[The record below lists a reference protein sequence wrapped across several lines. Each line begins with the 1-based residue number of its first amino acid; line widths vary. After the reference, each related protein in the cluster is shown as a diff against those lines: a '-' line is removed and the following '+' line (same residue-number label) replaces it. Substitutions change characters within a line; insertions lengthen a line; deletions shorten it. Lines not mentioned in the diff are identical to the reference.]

1 MQIFCQNIHYICQSE
16 RNIEEILG
24 IHVVS
29 SQAGGDNLFRPGRRG
44 RAGHPADGRG
54 KVAVLPAPGL
64 VVSPLISLIKDQ
76 VQNLRARGIKALA
89 VHSGMTHREIDITL
103 DNAVY
108 GDYKFLYLSPERLRT
123 EIFRKRVQKMQVSF
137 LVVDEAHCISQWGYD
152 FRPDYLQIA
161 DIRELLPGV
170 PVIALTATAT
180 PSVAKDIEEK
190 LHFPKDN
197 IICSGFERPNLSYIV
212 RKTEDK
218 FGALLAVCRA
228 VQGTGIVY
236 VRERKAARDIAAF
249 LQSQG
254 VDAGFYH
261 AGLSKEE
268 RNAVQERWKRG
279 ELRVIAATNAFG
291 MGIDKPDVRFVCHF
305 DVPEAVESYYQ
316 EAGRA
321 GRDGLR
327 SWAVLLWNKSDLKR
341 LEAIYQTTF
350 PGLDYIADIYQKM
363 YKFFN
368 IAYED
373 GAGAVYKFNLMEFV
387 RRYRLNAATAYNA
400 IKYIETAGYWSV
412 TDEIDNPTR
421 ITFTV
426 NRDDLYR
433 IQLRDPSLDTFV
445 KALMRIYPGLFSHL
459 VSIDEDY
466 VARVIQQPVRV
477 VKLKLLQL
485 SRSRVLKYIPRARS
499 PLICFAGER
508 LTPRNLYLSEKNY
521 EQRKRLFKERLDAMY
536 TYISPVS
543 DRSAAQSACRSRRL
557 SAYFGQDYF
566 LITSSR
572 SGVTSAIATPTRPLS
587 MTTTRRLRW
596 PWILMKVPSMPL
608 KGPPRMRMGVPFLR
622 SISSGRR

>member
-1 MQIFCQNIHYICQSE
+1 MTDRLDLTEKLRYFFGFDKFKGNQ
-16 RNIEEILG
+16 EEIIRNLL
-24 IHVVS
+24 
-29 SQAGGDNLFRPGRRG
+29 AGNNTFVLMPTGG
-44 RAGHPADGRG
+44 G
-54 KVAVLPAPGL
+54 KSLCFQLPAMMREGL
-64 VVSPLISLIKDQ
+64 AVVVSPLISLIRDQ

-89 VHSGMTHREIDITL
+89 VHSGMTRREIDVAL

-123 EIFRKRVQKMQVSF
+123 DIFRKRVQKMQVCF

-180 PSVAKDIEEK
+180 PAVAKDIEEN

-218 FGALLAVCRA
+218 FGALLSVCRA
-228 VQGTGIVY
+228 VHGTGIVY
-236 VRERKAARDIAAF
+236 VRERKAARDVAAF
-249 LQSQG
+249 LHSQG
-254 VDAGFYH
+254 VESGFYH

-268 RNAVQERWKRG
+268 RGAVQERWMRG

-327 SWAVLLWNKSDLKR
+327 SWAVLLWNKSDIKR

-363 YKFFN
+363 YKFFD

-387 RRYRLNAATAYNA
+387 RRYRLNAAMAYNA
-400 IKYIETAGYWSV
+400 IKYIGTAGYWSV

-426 NRDDLYR
+426 SRDDLYR
-433 IQLRDPSLDTFV
+433 IQLTDRSLDTFV
-445 KALMRIYPGLFSHL
+445 KALMRIYPGLFSHM

-485 SRSRVLKYIPRARS
+485 SRSGVLRYIPRARS

-508 LTPRNLYLSEKNY
+508 LTPQNLYLSEKNY

-536 TYISPVS
+536 TYLSPVS

-557 SAYFGQDYF
+557 SAYFGQEQC
-566 LITSSR
+566 
-572 SGVTSAIATPTRPLS
+572 RPCGICDLCAPEQIS
-587 MTTTRRLRW
+587 F
-596 PWILMKVPSMPL
+596 IL
-608 KGPPRMRMGVPFLR
+608 
-622 SISSGRR
+622 

>member
-1 MQIFCQNIHYICQSE
+1 MCCVLSCLNINIRKNLKFTRTVCKYFARILFIFVIVKEILKKYWGYTEFRPKQ
-16 RNIEEILG
+16 EEI
-24 IHVVS
+24 IS
-29 SQAGGDNLFRPGRRG
+29 SALAGEDVLAILPTGG
-44 RAGHPADGRG
+44 G
-54 KVAVLPAPGL
+54 KSLCFQLPAMMRDGLAL

-76 VQNLRARGIKALA
+76 VQNLRSRGIKALA
-89 VHSGMTHREIDITL
+89 VHSGMTRREIDIAL

-123 EIFRKRVQKMQVSF
+123 DIFRRRVEKMPVSF

-180 PSVAKDIEEK
+180 PSVAQDIEEK
-190 LHFPKDN
+190 LHFAKDN

-212 RKTEDK
+212 RRTEDK
-218 FGALLAVCRA
+218 YGALLSVCRS
-228 VQGTGIVY
+228 VSGTGIVY

-249 LQSQG
+249 LRSQG

-268 RNAVQERWKRG
+268 RSDVQQRWMSG
-279 ELRVIAATNAFG
+279 ALRVIAATNAFG

-327 SWAVLLWNKSDLKR
+327 SWAVLLWNKSDLTR
-341 LEAIYQTTF
+341 LEAIYRTTF
-350 PGLDYIADIYQKM
+350 PGLDYIADIYQKI
-363 YKFFN
+363 YRFFN

-373 GAGAVYKFNLMEFV
+373 GAGSVHKFNLMDFI
-387 RRYRLNAATAYNA
+387 RQYRLNAAMAYSA

-421 ITFTV
+421 IMFTV
-426 NRDDLYR
+426 SRDDLYR
-433 IQLRDPSLDTFV
+433 IQLADSATDTFV
-445 KALMRIYPGLFSHL
+445 KALMRLYPGLFSHM
-459 VSIDEDY
+459 VAIDEDY
-466 VARVIQQPVRV
+466 VARVTVQAPRT

-485 SRSRVLKYIPRARS
+485 SRSGVLRYIPRARS

-508 LTPRNLYLSEKNY
+508 LTPQNLYLSEKNY

-536 TYISPVS
+536 AYISPVS
-543 DRSAAQSACRSRRL
+543 DRSAVQSACRSRRL
-557 SAYFGQDYF
+557 SAYFGQEQCRPCGICDLCAPGEAE
-566 LITSSR
+566 LI
-572 SGVTSAIATPTRPLS
+572 L
-587 MTTTRRLRW
+587 
-596 PWILMKVPSMPL
+596 
-608 KGPPRMRMGVPFLR
+608 
-622 SISSGRR
+622 

>member
-1 MQIFCQNIHYICQSE
+1 MLLKLINQFFQFLKVHPHVCKYFAKIIIIFAKVKEILRKYWGYTSFRPKQ
-16 RNIEEILG
+16 EEI
-24 IHVVS
+24 IS
-29 SQAGGDNLFRPGRRG
+29 SALAGEDVLAILPTGG
-44 RAGHPADGRG
+44 G
-54 KVAVLPAPGL
+54 KSLCFQLPAMMREGL
-64 VVSPLISLIKDQ
+64 TIVVSPLISLIKDQ
-76 VQNLRARGIKALA
+76 VQNLRSRGIKALA
-89 VHSGMTHREIDITL
+89 VHSGMTRREIDIAL

-123 EIFRKRVQKMQVSF
+123 EVFRKRLDKMQVSF

-161 DIRELLPGV
+161 DIRDLLPGV

-180 PSVAKDIEEK
+180 PTVSKDIQEK
-190 LHFPKDN
+190 LRFPREN
-197 IICSGFERPNLSYIV
+197 VIYSGFERPNLSYIV
-212 RKTEDK
+212 RKTENK
-218 FGALLAVCRA
+218 YGSLLSVCQS

-236 VRERKAARDIAAF
+236 VRERRAARDVAAF
-249 LQSQG
+249 LCSQG

-268 RNAVQERWKRG
+268 RGAVQERWMRG
-279 ELRVIAATNAFG
+279 ELRIIAATNAFG

-327 SWAVLLWNKSDLKR
+327 SWAVLLWNKSDLTR
-341 LEAIYQTTF
+341 LEAIYRSTF

-363 YKFFN
+363 YRFFD

-421 ITFTV
+421 IMFTV
-426 NRDDLYR
+426 SRDDLYR
-433 IQLRDPSLDTFV
+433 IQLSDSSLDTFV

-466 VARVIQQPVRV
+466 VSRVIQQPSRV
-477 VKLKLLQL
+477 VSLKLLQL
-485 SRSRVLKYIPRARS
+485 SRSGVLRYIPKARS

-508 LTPRNLYLSEKNY
+508 LTPSNLFLSEKNY

-557 SAYFGQDYF
+557 SAYFGQEQC
-566 LITSSR
+566 
-572 SGVTSAIATPTRPLS
+572 RPCGICDLCAPGEVD
-587 MTTTRRLRW
+587 L
-596 PWILMKVPSMPL
+596 L
-608 KGPPRMRMGVPFLR
+608 F
-622 SISSGRR
+622 

>member
-1 MQIFCQNIHYICQSE
+1 MLLKLINQFFQFLKVHPHVCKYFAKIIIIFAKVKEILRKYWGYTSFRPKQ
-16 RNIEEILG
+16 EEI
-24 IHVVS
+24 IS
-29 SQAGGDNLFRPGRRG
+29 SALAGEDVLAILPTGG
-44 RAGHPADGRG
+44 G
-54 KVAVLPAPGL
+54 KSLCFQLPAMMREGL
-64 VVSPLISLIKDQ
+64 TIVVSPLISLIKDQ
-76 VQNLRARGIKALA
+76 VQNLRSRGIKALA
-89 VHSGMTHREIDITL
+89 VHSGMTRREIDIAL

-123 EIFRKRVQKMQVSF
+123 EVFRKRLDKMQVSF

-161 DIRELLPGV
+161 DIRDLLPGV

-180 PSVAKDIEEK
+180 PTVSKDIQEK
-190 LHFPKDN
+190 LRFPREN
-197 IICSGFERPNLSYIV
+197 VIYSGFERPNLSYIV
-212 RKTEDK
+212 RKTENK
-218 FGALLAVCRA
+218 YGSLLSVCQS

-236 VRERKAARDIAAF
+236 VRERRAARDVAAF
-249 LQSQG
+249 LCSQG

-268 RNAVQERWKRG
+268 RGAVQERWMRG
-279 ELRVIAATNAFG
+279 ELRIIAATNAFG

-327 SWAVLLWNKSDLKR
+327 SWAVLLWNKSDLTR
-341 LEAIYQTTF
+341 LEAIYRSTF

-363 YKFFN
+363 YRFFD

-421 ITFTV
+421 IMFTV
-426 NRDDLYR
+426 SRDDLYR
-433 IQLRDPSLDTFV
+433 IQLSDSSLDTFV

-466 VARVIQQPVRV
+466 VSRVIQQPSRV
-477 VKLKLLQL
+477 VSLKLLQL
-485 SRSRVLKYIPRARS
+485 SRSGVLRYIPKARS

-508 LTPRNLYLSEKNY
+508 LTPSNLFLSEKNY
-521 EQRKRLFKERLDAMY
+521 EQRKRLVKERLDAMY

-557 SAYFGQDYF
+557 SAYFGQEQC
-566 LITSSR
+566 
-572 SGVTSAIATPTRPLS
+572 RPCGICDLCAPGEVD
-587 MTTTRRLRW
+587 L
-596 PWILMKVPSMPL
+596 L
-608 KGPPRMRMGVPFLR
+608 F
-622 SISSGRR
+622 

>member
-1 MQIFCQNIHYICQSE
+1 MSTRTVCKYFAKILCIFVIVL
-16 RNIEEILG
+16 EILKKYWG
-24 IHVVS
+24 YTS
-29 SQAGGDNLFRPGRRG
+29 FRPKQEDIITSAL
-44 RAGHPADGRG
+44 AGEDVLAILPTGGG
-54 KVAVLPAPGL
+54 KSLCFQLPAMMREGIAI

-89 VHSGMTHREIDITL
+89 VHSGMTRREIDITL

-190 LHFPKDN
+190 LHFSKDN

-236 VRERKAARDIAAF
+236 VRERKATRDIAAF

-268 RNAVQERWKRG
+268 RSAVQERWKRG

-363 YKFFN
+363 YKFFD

-445 KALMRIYPGLFSHL
+445 KALMRIYPGLFSHM

-477 VKLKLLQL
+477 VKLKLLNL
-485 SRSRVLKYIPRARS
+485 SRSGVLRYIPRARS
-499 PLICFAGER
+499 PLICFAEER
-508 LTPRNLYLSEKNY
+508 LTPQNLYLSEKNY

-557 SAYFGQDYF
+557 SAYFGQEQC
-566 LITSSR
+566 
-572 SGVTSAIATPTRPLS
+572 RPCGICDLCS
-587 MTTTRRLRW
+587 PGEVEL
-596 PWILMKVPSMPL
+596 L
-608 KGPPRMRMGVPFLR
+608 F
-622 SISSGRR
+622 

>member
-1 MQIFCQNIHYICQSE
+1 MKEILRKYWGYTSFRPKQ
-16 RNIEEILG
+16 EEI
-24 IHVVS
+24 IS
-29 SQAGGDNLFRPGRRG
+29 SALAGEDVLAILPTGG
-44 RAGHPADGRG
+44 G
-54 KVAVLPAPGL
+54 KSLCFQLPAMMREGL
-64 VVSPLISLIKDQ
+64 AIVVSPLISLIKDQ

-89 VHSGMTHREIDITL
+89 VHSGMTRREIDITL

-228 VQGTGIVY
+228 VQGSGIVY
-236 VRERKAARDIAAF
+236 VRERKAARDI
-249 LQSQG
+249 G
-254 VDAGFYH
+254 
-261 AGLSKEE
+261 
-268 RNAVQERWKRG
+268 WKRG

-421 ITFTV
+421 ITFTI

-557 SAYFGQDYF
+557 SAYFGQEQCRPCGICDLCAPGEAE
-566 LITSSR
+566 LI
-572 SGVTSAIATPTRPLS
+572 
-587 MTTTRRLRW
+587 
-596 PWILMKVPSMPL
+596 
-608 KGPPRMRMGVPFLR
+608 F
-622 SISSGRR
+622 

>member
-1 MQIFCQNIHYICQSE
+1 MKKYWGYTTFRPKQ
-16 RNIEEILG
+16 EEI
-24 IHVVS
+24 IS
-29 SQAGGDNLFRPGRRG
+29 SALDGKDVLAILPTGG
-44 RAGHPADGRG
+44 G
-54 KVAVLPAPGL
+54 KSLCFQLPAMMRDGL
-64 VVSPLISLIKDQ
+64 AVVVSPLISLIRDQ

-89 VHSGMTHREIDITL
+89 VHSGMTRREIDITL

-123 EIFRKRVQKMQVSF
+123 EIFRKRVQKMQVNF

-180 PSVAKDIEEK
+180 PQVAKDIEDK
-190 LHFPKDN
+190 LHFPEDN

-218 FGALLAVCRA
+218 FGTLLSVCRS
-228 VQGTGIVY
+228 VQGSGIVY
-236 VRERKAARDIAAF
+236 VRERKAARDVASF
-249 LQSQG
+249 LCSQG
-254 VDAGFYH
+254 ESAGFYH

-268 RNAVQERWKRG
+268 RSSIQEKWKRG
-279 ELRVIAATNAFG
+279 DLRVIAATNAFG

-327 SWAVLLWNKSDLKR
+327 SWAVLLWNKSDIRR
-341 LEAIYQTTF
+341 LESIYQTTF
-350 PGLDYIADIYQKM
+350 PGLDYMADIYQKM

-387 RRYRLNAATAYNA
+387 RRYKLGAAMAYNA
-400 IKYIETAGYWSV
+400 IKYIETVGYWSV

-426 NRDDLYR
+426 SRDDLYR

-445 KALMRIYPGLFSHL
+445 KALMRIYPGLFSHM

-466 VARVIQQPVRV
+466 IARVIQQPSRV
-477 VKLKLLQL
+477 VRLKLLQL
-485 SRSRVLKYIPRARS
+485 SRAGVLRYIPRARS
-499 PLICFAGER
+499 PLICFSGER
-508 LTPRNLYLSEKNY
+508 LTPGNLYLSEKNY

-557 SAYFGQDYF
+557 SAYFDQEQCRPCGICDLCAPGETE
-566 LITSSR
+566 LI
-572 SGVTSAIATPTRPLS
+572 
-587 MTTTRRLRW
+587 
-596 PWILMKVPSMPL
+596 
-608 KGPPRMRMGVPFLR
+608 F
-622 SISSGRR
+622 

>member
-1 MQIFCQNIHYICQSE
+1 MKEILRKYWGYTSFRPKQ
-16 RNIEEILG
+16 EEI
-24 IHVVS
+24 IS
-29 SQAGGDNLFRPGRRG
+29 SALAGEDVLAILPTGG
-44 RAGHPADGRG
+44 G
-54 KVAVLPAPGL
+54 KSLCFQLPALMREGL
-64 VVSPLISLIKDQ
+64 AIVVSPLISLIKDQ

-89 VHSGMTHREIDITL
+89 VHSGMTRREIDITL

-152 FRPDYLQIA
+152 FRPDYLQ
-161 DIRELLPGV
+161 
-170 PVIALTATAT
+170 TAT

-268 RNAVQERWKRG
+268 RSAVQERWKRG

-373 GAGAVYKFNLMEFV
+373 GAGAVYKFNLLEFV

-557 SAYFGQDYF
+557 SAYFGQEQCRPCGICDLCAPGEAE
-566 LITSSR
+566 LI
-572 SGVTSAIATPTRPLS
+572 
-587 MTTTRRLRW
+587 
-596 PWILMKVPSMPL
+596 
-608 KGPPRMRMGVPFLR
+608 F
-622 SISSGRR
+622 

>member
-1 MQIFCQNIHYICQSE
+1 MLLKLINQFFQFLKVHPHVCKYFAKIIIIFAKVKEILRKYWGYTSFRPKQ
-16 RNIEEILG
+16 EEI
-24 IHVVS
+24 IS
-29 SQAGGDNLFRPGRRG
+29 SALAGEDVLAILPTGG
-44 RAGHPADGRG
+44 G
-54 KVAVLPAPGL
+54 KSLCFQLPAMMRDGL
-64 VVSPLISLIKDQ
+64 TIVVSPLISLIKDQ
-76 VQNLRARGIKALA
+76 VQNLRSRGIKALA
-89 VHSGMTHREIDITL
+89 VHSGMTRREIDIAL

-123 EIFRKRVQKMQVSF
+123 EVFRKRLDKMQVSF

-161 DIRELLPGV
+161 DIRDLLPGV

-180 PSVAKDIEEK
+180 PAVSKDIQEK
-190 LHFPKDN
+190 LRFPREN
-197 IICSGFERPNLSYIV
+197 VICSGFERPNLSYIV
-212 RKTEDK
+212 RKTENK
-218 FGALLAVCRA
+218 YGSLLSVCQS

-236 VRERKAARDIAAF
+236 VRERRAARDVAAF
-249 LQSQG
+249 LCSQG

-268 RNAVQERWKRG
+268 RGAVQERWMRG
-279 ELRVIAATNAFG
+279 ELRIIAATNAFG

-327 SWAVLLWNKSDLKR
+327 SWAVLLWNKSDLTR
-341 LEAIYQTTF
+341 LEAIYRSTF

-363 YKFFN
+363 YRFFD

-421 ITFTV
+421 IMFTV
-426 NRDDLYR
+426 SRDDLYR
-433 IQLRDPSLDTFV
+433 IQLSDSSLDTFV

-466 VARVIQQPVRV
+466 VSRVIQQPSRV
-477 VKLKLLQL
+477 VSLKLLQL
-485 SRSRVLKYIPRARS
+485 SRSGVLRYIPKARS

-508 LTPRNLYLSEKNY
+508 LTPSNLFLSEKNY

-557 SAYFGQDYF
+557 SAYFGQEQC
-566 LITSSR
+566 
-572 SGVTSAIATPTRPLS
+572 RPCGICDLCAPGEVD
-587 MTTTRRLRW
+587 L
-596 PWILMKVPSMPL
+596 L
-608 KGPPRMRMGVPFLR
+608 F
-622 SISSGRR
+622 

>member
-1 MQIFCQNIHYICQSE
+1 MLLKLINQFFQFLKVHPHVCKYFAKIIIIFAKVKEILRKYWGYTSFRPKQ
-16 RNIEEILG
+16 EEI
-24 IHVVS
+24 IS
-29 SQAGGDNLFRPGRRG
+29 SALAGEDVLAILPTGG
-44 RAGHPADGRG
+44 G
-54 KVAVLPAPGL
+54 KSLCFQLPAMMRDGL
-64 VVSPLISLIKDQ
+64 TIVVSPLISLIKDQ
-76 VQNLRARGIKALA
+76 VQNLRSRGIKALA
-89 VHSGMTHREIDITL
+89 VHSGMTRREIDIAL

-123 EIFRKRVQKMQVSF
+123 EVFRKRLDKMQVSF

-161 DIRELLPGV
+161 DIRDLLPGV

-180 PSVAKDIEEK
+180 PAVSKDIQEK
-190 LHFPKDN
+190 LRFPREN
-197 IICSGFERPNLSYIV
+197 VICSGFERSNLSYIV
-212 RKTEDK
+212 RKTENK
-218 FGALLAVCRA
+218 YGSLLSVCQS

-236 VRERKAARDIAAF
+236 VRERRAARDVAAF
-249 LQSQG
+249 LCSQG

-268 RNAVQERWKRG
+268 RGAVQERWMRG
-279 ELRVIAATNAFG
+279 ELRIIAATNAFG

-327 SWAVLLWNKSDLKR
+327 SWAVLLWNKSDLTR
-341 LEAIYQTTF
+341 LEAIYRSTF

-363 YKFFN
+363 YRFFD

-421 ITFTV
+421 IMFTV
-426 NRDDLYR
+426 SRDDLYR
-433 IQLRDPSLDTFV
+433 IQLSDSSLDTFV

-466 VARVIQQPVRV
+466 VSRVIQQPSRV
-477 VKLKLLQL
+477 VSLKLLQL
-485 SRSRVLKYIPRARS
+485 SRSGVLRYIPKARS

-508 LTPRNLYLSEKNY
+508 LTPSNLFLSEKNY

-557 SAYFGQDYF
+557 SAYFGQEQC
-566 LITSSR
+566 
-572 SGVTSAIATPTRPLS
+572 RPCGICDLCAPGD
-587 MTTTRRLRW
+587 L
-596 PWILMKVPSMPL
+596 L
-608 KGPPRMRMGVPFLR
+608 F
-622 SISSGRR
+622 